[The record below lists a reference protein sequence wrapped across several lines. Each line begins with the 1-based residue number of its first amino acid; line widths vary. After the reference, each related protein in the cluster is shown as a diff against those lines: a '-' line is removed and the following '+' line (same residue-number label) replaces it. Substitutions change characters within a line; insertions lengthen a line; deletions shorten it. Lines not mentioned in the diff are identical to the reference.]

1 MFSHEICEIFK
12 NTYFEEHHP
21 TTASV
26 QNVMVAAVLNLETL
40 GEGGQINP
48 LKVQPDIQ
56 PDITMFKKTISPI
69 FYIELNTIHIS
80 SRETKNQK

>member
-1 MFSHEICEIFK
+1 
-12 NTYFEEHHP
+12 
-21 TTASV
+21 
-26 QNVMVAAVLNLETL
+26 MVSAVLNLETL

-80 SRETKNQK
+80 FRETKNQK